1 MKTVKLQNHS
11 NPFYIIGNLVFQNYS
26 AASGNLQQEFL
37 ITSEE
42 EEQLLKEIE
51 DNIKK
56 NDSEYHFI
64 TKLKIQSPID
74 LHGFLQLIKT
84 KYRFLMDL
92 IELDYFQLNALL
104 SQFTTNKLLL
114 IKLGTNKN
122 NLIRLCVAGNCETP
136 RNTLTKLSYDK
147 DDFIREAVAKNSS
160 TSSEMLYRT
169 SSEMLYRLSF
179 DKSFRVLAAVASNPL
194 TTLDRLIILSQCEED
209 NAIRNNA
216 ISNYRSKIANFS

>member
-1 MKTVKLQNHS
+1 MFMKTVKLQNHS
-11 NPFYIIGNLVFQNYS
+11 NPFYVIGNLVFQNYS

-37 ITSEE
+37 ITAEE

-56 NDSEYHFI
+56 NDSEYRFI
-64 TKLKIQSPID
+64 LKLKIQTSID
-74 LHGFLQLIKT
+74 LHGFLQLVKT

-114 IKLGTNKN
+114 IKLGINKN

-136 RNTLTKLSYDK
+136 KNTLTKLSYDK
-147 DDFIREAVAKNSS
+147 DEFIREAVAKNSS
-160 TSSEMLYRT
+160 I

-179 DKSFRVLAAVASNPL
+179 DKSFRVLAAVASNFL
-194 TTLDRLIILSQCEED
+194 TPLDRLIALSQCEED
-209 NAIRNNA
+209 SATRNNA
-216 ISNYRSKIANFS
+216 ISNYRSKTANFN

>member
-26 AASGNLQQEFL
+26 AASSNLQQEFL
-37 ITSEE
+37 ITAEE

-64 TKLKIQSPID
+64 LKLKIQTSID

-160 TSSEMLYRT
+160 TSSEMLYR
-169 SSEMLYRLSF
+169 LSF

-194 TTLDRLIILSQCEED
+194 TTLDRLIVLSRCEED

-216 ISNYRSKIANFS
+216 ISNYRSKIAKFNSTEY

>member
-11 NPFYIIGNLVFQNYS
+11 NSFYIIGNLVFQNYS
-26 AASGNLQQEFL
+26 AASSNLQQEFL
-37 ITSEE
+37 ITAEE

-160 TSSEMLYRT
+160 TSSEMLYR
-169 SSEMLYRLSF
+169 LSF

-216 ISNYRSKIANFS
+216 ISNYRSKIAKFNSTEY

>member
-1 MKTVKLQNHS
+1 MKIVKLQNQS
-11 NPFYIIGNLVFQNYS
+11 NPFYIIGNIVFQNYS
-26 AASGNLQQEFL
+26 AASSNLQQEFL

-160 TSSEMLYRT
+160 TSSEMLYR
-169 SSEMLYRLSF
+169 LSF

-194 TTLDRLIILSQCEED
+194 TTLDRLIVLSRCEED

-216 ISNYRSKIANFS
+216 ISNYRSKIAKFNSTEY